1 MALNEKEINFIADK
15 IVNTLIR
22 KGLIQLKKD
31 KMVIIDFVKQ
41 TLEQDAQKEK
51 EIEQKTLLYIEN
63 YKEQIK
69 QENIDQA
76 KFFQMI
82 KRKIAEREGFVLWN
96 TQRIEYEI

>member
-82 KRKIAEREGFVLWN
+82 KRKIAEREGFVL
-96 TQRIEYEI
+96 